1 LFRAVVLSERETA
14 RRLPVVL
21 LAICAAVAA
30 ALILYVNRSGTF
42 YYDEWDWFAGSAQ
55 LDGAK
60 LFESDNGHLVLVPR
74 LIYKSVL
81 SVFGTHYL
89 PFMLIN
95 LALIV
100 AGSILVFVLARRRV
114 GDWLALVP
122 AVLLLFFGSG
132 WDVLVTSVG
141 INANLAIACGLGAFL
156 ALERRTLAADLVAG
170 GLVAIGLASQ
180 SGETAVALG
189 GIVLLIGQGRWRRVW
204 VMLVP
209 LVLFAIWNAQAAK
222 SAGGQVT
229 AEHLG
234 GLSHSLYDSV
244 SSLMASISGVFSP
257 GFPTGLAEIDVTAGR
272 GLAAVALVAG
282 AAYLVLRSPRIS
294 PRFLAYS
301 TVVLALWLS
310 IGLSGRNP
318 GTGRYNLVVL
328 PFVFLAA
335 FELLSGRQMRW
346 RPLVAVCAVLAF
358 GLIANL
364 NAIRAGGAILR
375 FHGVGDRGAASAL
388 ELQAD
393 RIEADPQLADESV
406 AFLAAT
412 SNPYS
417 TDMIYVTAGDY
428 LRAADEFGAVG
439 YPAAEIVTAPEPA
452 REVADRVL
460 LAMLDPRFTA
470 SAASAGASDPDPA
483 DGRAS
488 CTTLSPGSSSMA
500 VPPRGLRLQ
509 TSSESAEVGLRR
521 FAPVATSVPLVLAAG
536 SDGVLKIP
544 GDRLPQPWTA
554 EIASTAPVV
563 ACPMP

>member
-1 LFRAVVLSERETA
+1 VDLSERETT

-21 LAICAAVAA
+21 LAVSAALAA

-55 LDGAK
+55 LDGTK

-81 SVFGTHYL
+81 SIFGTHYL

-95 LALIV
+95 LALIIACAV
-100 AGSILVFVLARRRV
+100 LVFVLARRRV

-122 AVLLLFFGSG
+122 AVLLLLFGSG
-132 WDVLVTSVG
+132 WDMLVTGVG
-141 INANLAIACGLGAFL
+141 MNANLAIACGLGAFL

-170 GLVAIGLASQ
+170 GLVAIGLASL

-209 LVLFAIWNAQAAK
+209 LVLFMIWNAQAAK
-222 SAGGQVT
+222 SAGEQVT
-229 AEHLG
+229 AAHLG
-234 GLSHSLYDSV
+234 GISHSLYDSV
-244 SSLMASISGVFSP
+244 SSLMASLTGVYSP
-257 GFPTGLAEIDVTAGR
+257 GFPTGLAEIDATVGR
-272 GLAAVALVAG
+272 GLAAVALAAG
-282 AAYLVLRSPRIS
+282 AAYLVRRSSRIS

-328 PFVFLAA
+328 PFVFLAV
-335 FELLSGRQMRW
+335 FELLSGRQLRW
-346 RPLVAVCAVLAF
+346 RPLVAVGAVLAL
-358 GLIANL
+358 GLVANL
-364 NAIRAGGAILR
+364 NALRAGGAILR
-375 FHGVGDRGAASAL
+375 YHGVGDRGAASAL
-388 ELQAD
+388 ELQAN
-393 RIEADPQLADESV
+393 RIEADPQLAEESV
-406 AFLAAT
+406 SFLAAT
-412 SNPYS
+412 SDPYAS
-417 TDMIYVTAGDY
+417 DMIYVTAGDY
-428 LRAADEFGAVG
+428 IRAADEFGAVG
-439 YPAAEIVTAPEPA
+439 YPAAELATAPEPA

-460 LAMLDPRFTA
+460 LAMLDPRFGTG
-470 SAASAGASDPDPA
+470 AANLRPSGLAG
-483 DGRAS
+483 

-500 VPPRGLRLQ
+500 VPPSGLRLQ
-509 TSSESAEVGLRR
+509 TSSGSAEVGLHR
-521 FAPVATSVPLVLAAG
+521 FAAVATNAPLVLPAESAG
-536 SDGVLKIP
+536 ALKLP

-563 ACPMP
+563 ACPVP